1 MIEGS
6 LSRRY
11 AKALFQLA
19 VEAGQEEEIG
29 REIGRYAAAY
39 DGTQLGRVVQNRAV
53 AARDRKTV
61 TLEVARALG
70 LSPLTTRFVSLL
82 FDRDRMA
89 LLPSIAARYRRLLDG
104 AKGRVEARVVGASP
118 LDPGMLDSL
127 REALKKLT
135 RKEVLV
141 REETDP
147 GLIGGVLIEI
157 EGKIYDGSVRA
168 QLARM
173 RARIERGY

>member
-1 MIEGS
+1 MIQGS

-29 REIGRYAAAY
+29 EEIGRYAAAY
-39 DGTQLGRVVQNRAV
+39 VGTQLGRVIQNRAV
-53 AARDRKTV
+53 AARGRKAV

-70 LSPLTTRFVSLL
+70 LSPLTTRFMSLL
-82 FDRDRMA
+82 FDRDRMN
-89 LLPSIAARYRRLLDG
+89 LLPSVAARYRGLLDE

-127 REALKKLT
+127 REALKKLS

-147 GLIGGVLIEI
+147 GLIGGVLIEL
-157 EGKIYDGSVRA
+157 EGKIYDGSVRT

-173 RARIERGY
+173 KARIERGY